1 MGSLR
6 GGQSPVTVPNT
17 TGAAQNHLAAEIEPE
32 PAVADPADEGVDRA
46 AALRADDDALAEAG
60 FERAFDHRA
69 AARDVDHRHRI
80 FAAAED
86 EDSAFDEAFVA
97 RLGPLLDGFGTQ
109 LQGRLPSPFPL
120 SG

>member
-17 TGAAQNHLAAEIEPE
+17 TGAAQNHLAGEIEPE
-32 PAVADPADEGVDRA
+32 PAVADPADEGVDRG
-46 AALRADDDALAEAG
+46 AALEADDDALGEAG
-60 FERAFDHRA
+60 VEGAFDRRP

-97 RLGPLLDGFGTQ
+97 RLGPLLDEFGPK
-109 LQGRLPSPFPL
+109 LRGHLP
-120 SG
+120 